1 MPRLMMVWEWQD
13 AFSKWGFM
21 DGDGWNG
28 THLVSEFIESLGYEV
43 ECDTWGIHNYLILDI
58 REKIVGTD
66 ATVSILF
73 NPNNKVGDD
82 LDDWNDECR
91 KRMRAYY
98 SGKEEQKEGETETD
112 FDPLGYADPESY
124 LPQDLIDSLNEEF
137 HNEYEVYE

>member
-1 MPRLMMVWEWQD
+1 MPRIMIEWEWQD

-43 ECDTWGIHNYLILDI
+43 ECDTWGIHNYMIFDI
-58 REKIVGTD
+58 REKIAGTD

-73 NPNNKVGDD
+73 NPDNKVGDD
-82 LDDWNDECR
+82 LDDWNEECR
-91 KRMRAYY
+91 KRIDAYY
-98 SGKEEQKEGETETD
+98 PDKVGGK
-112 FDPLGYADPESY
+112 FDPLGYANPESY

>member
-1 MPRLMMVWEWQD
+1 MPRIMIQWEWQD

-43 ECDTWGIHNYLILDI
+43 ECDTWGIHNYMIFDI
-58 REKIVGTD
+58 REKIAGTD

-73 NPNNKVGDD
+73 NPDNKVGDD

-91 KRMRAYY
+91 KRMRIYY
-98 SGKEEQKEGETETD
+98 SGGEA
-112 FDPLGYADPESY
+112 PLGYAEPESY